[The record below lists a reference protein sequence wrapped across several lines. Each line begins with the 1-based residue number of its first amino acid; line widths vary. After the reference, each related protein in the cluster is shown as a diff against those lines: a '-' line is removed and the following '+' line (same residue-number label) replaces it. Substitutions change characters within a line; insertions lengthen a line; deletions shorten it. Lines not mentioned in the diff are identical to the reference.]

1 MNNLKPEM
9 VEKLVEGL
17 RTNTRFSEELKNLLR
32 DENKALKD
40 MAAQDL
46 FGISRE
52 KDRLLTKIKYV
63 DDILKGVILEV
74 VVAEEDDSEMA
85 APTLTAVLP
94 LLAESER
101 QIVGQYRQN
110 LRELRQEIRTQTLI
124 NRRATLDTL
133 SCLNE
138 AVSLLTGPEAQL
150 PDTYGAA
157 GCRPRNVQP
166 SLISREV

>member
-1 MNNLKPEM
+1 MNNLEPEM

-17 RTNTRFSEELKNLLR
+17 RTNARFSEELKNLLG
-32 DENKALKD
+32 DENKALKV
-40 MAAQDL
+40 MATQEL
-46 FGISRE
+46 FRISRE
-52 KDRLLTKIKYV
+52 KDGLLTKIQYV
-63 DDILKGVILEV
+63 DDILKGVIEEALSV
-74 VVAEEDDSEMA
+74 EEDEMT
-85 APTLTAVLP
+85 APTLAAILP

-124 NRRATLDTL
+124 NQRATLDTL

-138 AVSLLTGPEAQL
+138 AVNLLTGPGAQA
-150 PDTYGAA
+150 PVTYGAA
-157 GCRPRNVQP
+157 GCRPRNVHP